1 MSWLLGGNR
10 GALFLAASLEV
21 LSEWESK
28 GLGWLFVYGFAP
40 NQADFQHQATIQS
53 QGKWLFVFKIFGHWE
68 AGGGGGGAA
77 GGLGKTAENE
87 EKSRREQEPFEHL
100 LYSVHH
106 VGQIHPVSGWL
117 SIAWWGTLFTF
128 YHKAEEEM

>member
-1 MSWLLGGNR
+1 MALPQIKQTFSTRLQYNPR
-10 GALFLAASLEV
+10 GSDYLFSRSL
-21 LSEWESK
+21 
-28 GLGWLFVYGFAP
+28 
-40 NQADFQHQATIQS
+40 DT
-53 QGKWLFVFKIFGHWE
+53 GKP
-68 AGGGGGGAA
+68 AGGGGAA

-117 SIAWWGTLFTF
+117 SIA
-128 YHKAEEEM
+128 